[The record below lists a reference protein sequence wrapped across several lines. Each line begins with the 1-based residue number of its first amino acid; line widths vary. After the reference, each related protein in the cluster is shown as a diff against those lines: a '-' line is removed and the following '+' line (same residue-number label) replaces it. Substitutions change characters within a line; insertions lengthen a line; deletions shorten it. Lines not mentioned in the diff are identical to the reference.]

1 MKTDKC
7 MSSKGI
13 INFTVATQLLLGSMF
28 KLRVFATQKKQKIM
42 QSYDSESNLPLV
54 DIKILQSSVVYL
66 TGRREA
72 QERLYAASNSRR
84 FFKCWIPLS
93 LQGSIC
99 HASLNVRA
107 KYDTFFKTCFIRLI
121 PL

>member
-13 INFTVATQLLLGSMF
+13 INFTVTTQLLLGIVQVESF
-28 KLRVFATQKKQKIM
+28 CHSKKAKNHV
-42 QSYDSESNLPLV
+42 SYDSESYLPLV

-66 TGRREA
+66 TGRRGA

-84 FFKCWIPLS
+84 F
-93 LQGSIC
+93 
-99 HASLNVRA
+99 LNVGYPASTQAAFATLR
-107 KYDTFFKTCFIRLI
+107 
-121 PL
+121 

>member
-13 INFTVATQLLLGSMF
+13 INFTVATQLLLGIIQVESF
-28 KLRVFATQKKQKIM
+28 CHSKKQKIM

-84 FFKCWIPLS
+84 F
-93 LQGSIC
+93 
-99 HASLNVRA
+99 LNVGYPSLYKQHLPRFV
-107 KYDTFFKTCFIRLI
+107 KCESEI
-121 PL
+121 

>member
-13 INFTVATQLLLGSMF
+13 INFTVATQLLLGSLF
-28 KLRVFATQKKQKIM
+28 KLRVFATQKKQNIM
-42 QSYDSESNLPLV
+42 QSYDSESYLPLV
-54 DIKILQSSVVYL
+54 DIKILQSSVVYH
-66 TGRREA
+66 TGRRET

-84 FFKCWIPLS
+84 FLNVGYPAS
-93 LQGSIC
+93 TSSIC

-107 KYDTFFKTCFIRLI
+107 KYDTFYKTCFIRLI

>member
-13 INFTVATQLLLGSMF
+13 INFTVATQLLLGIVQVESF
-28 KLRVFATQKKQKIM
+28 CHSKKAKDHAA
-42 QSYDSESNLPLV
+42 SCDSESYLPLV

-84 FFKCWIPLS
+84 FF
-93 LQGSIC
+93 
-99 HASLNVRA
+99 
-107 KYDTFFKTCFIRLI
+107 
-121 PL
+121 